1 MLLEIKSGDFGT
13 WKCNITLENGKL
25 FTKNQ
30 NLSEEKDVTNNSSH
44 HDSRK
49 KVKAEDKKNHEE
61 NNEESLDEIYNDNYD
76 YEMPDLPDDSN
87 GLTFRS
93 KSMKKVENEEK
104 HLEKGVA
111 KKPKHD
117 NINEKNNTKNLKK
130 NKSSTKKINNY
141 DRNEKMKSMKMNN
154 HEKGDANIRNMKN
167 TNLDKSSADTDTN
180 LELIQPVEGIETKVG
195 TNIDTENQKSKVPTK
210 HDDKGKNGKVFTVNS
225 EAKNTK
231 QNETKAKINGR
242 GRNKKDSYWGN
253 ESEGA
258 FSELGAKDKN
268 QKLDAVD
275 KYSKKNQ
282 HNNNPDESKKER
294 HSKGQ
299 SQSVRRPFE
308 VHIQPRRD
316 VKTAEIGFVTKNSS
330 KHPKKNYER
339 FELENGNFKNYTGE
353 NHKNE
358 PEHEKK
364 FDPVQHEYSY
374 ETVNYETVQD
384 QEDHGAENGGDYTD
398 IHMDKKKAETRK
410 NLVNDSNEDYVTL
423 EKPWS
428 LLEAVAPT

>member
-1 MLLEIKSGDFGT
+1 M
-13 WKCNITLENGKL
+13 

-30 NLSEEKDVTNNSSH
+30 NLSEEKGVTNNSRH
-44 HDSRK
+44 HDSSK
-49 KVKAEDKKNHEE
+49 NVMDEDKKNHEE

-117 NINEKNNTKNLKK
+117 NINEKNNTKNAD
-130 NKSSTKKINNY
+130 KSGTKKIKHY
-141 DRNEKMKSMKMNN
+141 
-154 HEKGDANIRNMKN
+154 EKGDANIRNMKN

-195 TNIDTENQKSKVPTK
+195 TKIGTENQKSKVSTK
-210 HDDKGKNGKVFTVNS
+210 HDDKGKNGKVFTVN
-225 EAKNTK
+225 
-231 QNETKAKINGR
+231 NETKAKIKGR
-242 GRNKKDSYWGN
+242 GRNKKDSNWEN
-253 ESEGA
+253 KSEVA
-258 FSELGAKDKN
+258 FSELGAKDRN
-268 QKLDAVD
+268 QKLDTVD
-275 KYSKKNQ
+275 TASNKYSKENQ
-282 HNNNPDESKKER
+282 HNINPNGSQKER
-294 HSKGQ
+294 HSQGH
-299 SQSVRRPFE
+299 SQRVRRPFE

-316 VKTAEIGFVTKNSS
+316 VETAEINFVTKNSS

-384 QEDHGAENGGDYTD
+384 QEDHGGENGGDYTD